1 MGEHERNE
9 ICIEQI
15 GRLRKDLDSHVAES
29 PSFRDKVV
37 KHDTQILTL
46 ERAHENTMK
55 DISDI
60 KDTLSD
66 MKEDIKDLS
75 GEIKIWVLSGIAST
89 VIVFAIPTLALFYN
103 AGQMSKQIDV
113 NTKKW
118 ESLEFKNEQPY
129 HNK

>member
-1 MGEHERNE
+1 MSDHERNE
-9 ICIEQI
+9 ICISEMA
-15 GRLRKDLDSHVAES
+15 RLRKDVDRHIEDA

-46 ERAHENTMK
+46 EKAHENTMK
-55 DISDI
+55 DIADI
-60 KDTLSD
+60 KETLSD
-66 MKEDIKDLS
+66 MKENIKDLS

-89 VIVFAIPTLALFYN
+89 VIVFAVPTLALFYN

-118 ESLEFKNEQPY
+118 ETLERK
-129 HNK
+129 

>member
-9 ICIEQI
+9 ICVEQI
-15 GRLRKDLDSHVAES
+15 GRLRKDLDAHASEA
-29 PSFRDKVV
+29 PAFRDRVV

-46 ERAHENTMK
+46 EKAHENTMK

-60 KDTLSD
+60 KETLSD
-66 MKEDIKDLS
+66 MKEDIKDL
-75 GEIKIWVLSGIAST
+75 GGNVRVWVLSGIAST
-89 VIVFAIPTLALFYN
+89 VVVFAIPTLALFYN

-118 ESLEFKNEQPY
+118 EDLEHK
-129 HNK
+129 K